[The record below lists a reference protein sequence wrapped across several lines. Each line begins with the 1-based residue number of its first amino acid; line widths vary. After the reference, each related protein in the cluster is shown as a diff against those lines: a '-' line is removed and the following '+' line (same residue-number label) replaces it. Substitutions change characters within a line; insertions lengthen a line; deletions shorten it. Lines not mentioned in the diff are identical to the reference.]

1 MTAARKGKNV
11 KKTSFIVYAA
21 VIAALYAVLTMAL
34 WEFSSL
40 AIQVRLSEALCILP
54 LFTPAAVPGL
64 FIGCAVANIL
74 SGTWV
79 DIVFGSLTT
88 LAAAAVTALI
98 GKRFSLGRRQG
109 LSPVRRWLAP
119 LPAVVFNALVIP
131 FVLYYGYGITSM
143 GNATSTVGV
152 LALMALSV
160 FIGQAIAC
168 YVVGMPLMKVLEKI
182 SEKHRLF

>member
-1 MTAARKGKNV
+1 M
-11 KKTSFIVYAA
+11 KKTRYIVYAA

-40 AIQVRLSEALCILP
+40 TIQVRLSEALCILP
-54 LFTPAAVPGL
+54 LFTQAAIPGL

-74 SGTWV
+74 SGTWA

-98 GKRFSLGRRQG
+98 GKRFSLGKRQG
-109 LSPVRRWLAP
+109 LSRARRWLAP

-143 GNATSTVGV
+143 GNATTTAGV

-168 YVVGMPLMKVLEKI
+168 YVVGMPLMKLLERLN
-182 SEKHRLF
+182 EKHRLF

>member
-1 MTAARKGKNV
+1 M

-74 SGTWV
+74 SGT
-79 DIVFGSLTT
+79 
-88 LAAAAVTALI
+88 
-98 GKRFSLGRRQG
+98 
-109 LSPVRRWLAP
+109 
-119 LPAVVFNALVIP
+119 
-131 FVLYYGYGITSM
+131 
-143 GNATSTVGV
+143 
-152 LALMALSV
+152 
-160 FIGQAIAC
+160 
-168 YVVGMPLMKVLEKI
+168 
-182 SEKHRLF
+182 

>member
-1 MTAARKGKNV
+1 MNV
-11 KKTSFIVYAA
+11 KKTRFIVYAA

-54 LFTPAAVPGL
+54 LFTPAAIPGL

-79 DIVFGSLTT
+79 DNVFGSLTT
-88 LAAAAVTALI
+88 LAAAAVTAVI

-109 LSPVRRWLAP
+109 LSRPRRWLAP

-131 FVLYYGYGITSM
+131 FVLYFGYGITSM
-143 GNATSTVGV
+143 GSTTATVGV

-160 FIGQAIAC
+160 FVGQAIAC
-168 YVVGMPLMKVLEKI
+168 YVVGIPLMLLLERINDKR
-182 SEKHRLF
+182 RLF